1 MNTSFLE
8 IGELKM
14 KRRLLLALASVVG
27 LTGMDAALAQT
38 PPNKVFRFVPH
49 ANLTVLDPIWTTAY
63 VTRNHAY
70 MIYDTL
76 FSEDAK
82 GAIKP
87 QMVDSY
93 QVSKDELTWTFK
105 LRSGLEFHDGKP
117 VTSTDVVAS
126 LKRWASRD
134 AMGGILATFITAYET
149 PDANTFK
156 IVLNQPCGIML
167 DSLGKASSNV
177 PFIMPARIAATP
189 GAEQI
194 KEHIGSGPFVFK
206 ADELKPGALVVYTRN
221 AKYKSRTEA
230 PSGVSG
236 GRPVNFDRVEW
247 VIIRDPQT
255 QFNAL
260 KAGEVD
266 MVEQPS
272 FEQYET
278 LKKTEGIKVEDF
290 SPAGLQFIMRFNHLH
305 APFNNVKIRQAAMVA
320 MGQQAYINTQ
330 VGVPALGRLCR
341 SMYPCGTTYGD
352 EDTGYFTGVANP
364 AKAKQM
370 LQDAGYDGTPVLLMR
385 PTDLASIAKL
395 PLVAKQQ
402 LEAAG
407 FKVDFQQMDWATLL
421 ARRAKKDAPANGGWS
436 AFLTAWTAG
445 DISSPLTIQMFNAK
459 GQNGWFGWQD
469 EPRLEYLKN
478 RFARTVKPAEK
489 KEIASEIQRVAFETA
504 THAPLG
510 QYQSP
515 TAIRSNVSGILQTP
529 GIPVMWNIKKN

>member
-1 MNTSFLE
+1 ML
-8 IGELKM
+8 
-14 KRRLLLALASVVG
+14 KRRPLF
-27 LTGMDAALAQT
+27 AALTSLGLGLAMLTPLGSQAQA
-38 PPNKVFRFVPH
+38 PAPNKVFRFVPH
-49 ANLTVLDPIWTTAY
+49 ANLAVLDPVWTTAY

-76 FSEDAK
+76 FSEDAQ
-82 GAIKP
+82 GNIKP
-87 QMVDSY
+87 QMVDTY
-93 QVSKDELTWTFK
+93 ETSKDGKTWTFK
-105 LRSGLEFHDGKP
+105 LRAGLEFHDGKA
-117 VTSTDVVAS
+117 VTSEDVVAS

-134 AMGGILATFITAYET
+134 AMGGILNNFIDRMET
-149 PDANTFK
+149 PDANTFRL
-156 IVLNQPCGIML
+156 VLKEPCGIVL
-167 DSLGKASSNV
+167 DALGKASSNV

-189 GAEQI
+189 GTEQV
-194 KEHIGSGPFVFK
+194 KEHIGSGPFIFK
-206 ADELKPGALVVYTRN
+206 ADEFKPGSLAVYVRN
-221 AKYKSRTEA
+221 PKYKSRTEA
-230 PSGVSG
+230 PSGVAG

-278 LKKTEGIKVEDF
+278 LKKTEGVKVEDF

-305 APFNNVKIRQAAMVA
+305 APFNNPKIRQAAMVA

-330 VGVPALGRLCR
+330 VGVPELGRLCR
-341 SMYPCGTTYGD
+341 SMYPCGTQYAD
-352 EDTGYFTGVANP
+352 ENTGYFTGIANP
-364 AKAKQM
+364 AKARDM
-370 LQDAGYDGTPVLLMR
+370 LKEAGYDGTPILLMR

-407 FKVDFQQMDWATLL
+407 FKVDFQQMDWASLL
-421 ARRAKKDAPANGGWS
+421 ARRAKKDAPAQGGWHL
-436 AFLTAWTAG
+436 FLTAWTAG
-445 DISSPLTIQMFNAK
+445 DISNPLAMAMFNAK

-469 EPRLEYLKN
+469 EPRIEDLKSK
-478 RFARTVKPAEK
+478 FARAGSAAEK
-489 KEIASEIQRVAFETA
+489 KKIASEIQAIAFETA

-510 QYQSP
+510 QYRSP
-515 TAIRSNVSGILQTP
+515 TAIRNNVSGLLATP
-529 GIPVMWNIKKN
+529 GIPVMWGLKKD